1 MTKPSGDVRMRLLGL
16 VLAVFVLAP
25 TPAQAQLL
33 QWTQRA
39 VSGPSPRYSHA
50 MAHDAARGV
59 TVLFG
64 GYTGSFNAETW
75 EWNGMVWTQR
85 VVSGPSARG
94 DSAMVYD
101 AARGV
106 TVCFGGTNG
115 CCPLGET
122 WEWNGMAWTQR
133 MVSGPSARSGH
144 AMAYDAARGVTV
156 LFGGWYGGVIAE
168 TWEWNGTA
176 WTQRMVSGPS
186 ARRSHAMAYDAAR
199 GVTVLFGG
207 MTPDENAETWEWNGT
222 TWTQRMVTG
231 PSQRYLHAMAY
242 DAARGVTVLTFGRA
256 YNAETW
262 EWNGTTWTQ
271 RMVTGPSARSRH
283 AMAYDA
289 ARGVTV
295 LFGGEGNNTSNAE
308 TWELNGS
315 CASFASQ
322 PSSNALLP
330 GGTASFS
337 VAVDGTATS
346 FQWRRNGVNLA
357 DGPRI
362 SGSATATVMISSVQA
377 SDEGAYDCVVTSA
390 CNTVTSAAAVLSCD
404 PIILGQPSSREF
416 LVPGLQLAVTVPAS
430 APYSYRWRQDGQ
442 NLFNFPGFFSGAT
455 TRTLTLLSDDPTL
468 EGVYDVVVTDS
479 CGTVTSTTAEVRLCF
494 ADFDGDGDTGTDMD
508 IESFFR
514 CLGGD
519 CCPTCGSP
527 DFDNDGDAGTDLDIE
542 SFFRVL
548 GGGPC

>member
-1 MTKPSGDVRMRLLGL
+1 VYGGQQVGEA
-16 VLAVFVLAP
+16 AVANAVHASFWNSTSASWVDLHP
-25 TPAQAQLL
+25 FLPPAFTSSQAHGV
-33 QWTQRA
+33 WNDGSFTYVVGEEYNSA
-39 VSGPSPRYSHA
+39 
-50 MAHDAARGV
+50 AARTEAV
-59 TVLFG
+59 MWVKACE
-64 GYTGSFNAETW
+64 S
-75 EWNGMVWTQR
+75 V
-85 VVSGPSARG
+85 
-94 DSAMVYD
+94 
-101 AARGV
+101 
-106 TVCFGGTNG
+106 
-115 CCPLGET
+115 
-122 WEWNGMAWTQR
+122 
-133 MVSGPSARSGH
+133 
-144 AMAYDAARGVTV
+144 
-156 LFGGWYGGVIAE
+156 
-168 TWEWNGTA
+168 
-176 WTQRMVSGPS
+176 
-186 ARRSHAMAYDAAR
+186 
-199 GVTVLFGG
+199 
-207 MTPDENAETWEWNGT
+207 
-222 TWTQRMVTG
+222 
-231 PSQRYLHAMAY
+231 
-242 DAARGVTVLTFGRA
+242 
-256 YNAETW
+256 
-262 EWNGTTWTQ
+262 
-271 RMVTGPSARSRH
+271 
-283 AMAYDA
+283 
-289 ARGVTV
+289 
-295 LFGGEGNNTSNAE
+295 
-308 TWELNGS
+308 
-315 CASFASQ
+315 SFASA
-322 PSSNALLP
+322 PA
-330 GGTASFS
+330 S
-337 VAVDGTATS
+337 VALVPGTATTFS
-346 FQWRRNGVNLA
+346 ISVNGPATTFRWRRNGANLA